1 MTVAIKAEGMKSKEL
16 IRLVKHIFLEH
27 FMFSRLDGPD
37 DPRMTKKM
45 SCPLIIEVEA
55 M

>member
-1 MTVAIKAEGMKSKEL
+1 MKRKEL
-16 IRLVKHIFLEH
+16 IILVKHVFLEH

-37 DPRMTKKM
+37 DTRMTTKM
-45 SCPLIIEVEA
+45 SCPLIVGEEA